1 MKKLM
6 RIAGLIAGASL
17 LAAGLCGCNPQEAVL
32 TDQCLRQE
40 LFKQCMSGLPKGPER
55 VGAMANDWQD
65 VVAECGRQAYYLAKR
80 KAAYIKPECAV

>member
-17 LAAGLCGCNPQEAVL
+17 LTVGLGGCDPTDPVL

-40 LFKQCMSGLPKGPER
+40 LFKQCMSRLPKGPER
-55 VGAMANDWQD
+55 VGAAANDWQE
-65 VVAECGRQAYYLAKR
+65 VVAECGSQAYYQAKR
-80 KAAYIKPECAV
+80 KASSIKPECAV